1 MHRFGVTAL
10 VCLSLAAGACS
21 KDDHKDY
28 RGLPPANTWQA
39 PDPAAAAAAPGGSN
53 DPHAGMDMN
62 DPHAGMDM
70 NDPHAGMDMNDP
82 HAGMDMNNPHAGM
95 DMNNPHAGMDMGNPH
110 AGMDMDDGGAGV
122 DVTQLG
128 LPPPDPERA
137 INPDKFLR
145 GTLKPS
151 AETKA
156 RIPPGAVIFLS
167 VKRADPA
174 GQPTGAS
181 LAVKRLQLSSWP
193 LWFELTEAD
202 AMIGGTAFDG
212 DVVITAWSDQDQDAI
227 GKQPGDVQG
236 QVRAK
241 IPAKDLVLVLDKIVE

>member
-1 MHRFGVTAL
+1 MHRFGITAL

-21 KDDHKDY
+21 KDEDKDY
-28 RGLPPANTWQA
+28 RGLPPADTWQA
-39 PDPAAAAAAPGGSN
+39 PSPAAAATGTPGGTD
-53 DPHAGMDMN
+53 DPHAGLN
-62 DPHAGMDM
+62 
-70 NDPHAGMDMNDP
+70 MNDP

-95 DMNNPHAGMDMGNPH
+95 DMDNPHA
-110 AGMDMDDGGAGV
+110 DMDTGDGGV

-128 LPPPDPERA
+128 LQPPDPDRA
-137 INPDKFLR
+137 VDPGRFLK
-145 GTLKPS
+145 GTIKPS

-167 VKRADPA
+167 VKRADA
-174 GQPTGAS
+174 ATGQPTGAS
-181 LAVKRLQLSSWP
+181 LAVKRVQLAAWP

-241 IPAKDLVLVLDKIVE
+241 IPAKDLVLVLDKVVE

>member
-70 NDPHAGMDMNDP
+70 N
-82 HAGMDMNNPHAGM
+82 
-95 DMNNPHAGMDMGNPH
+95 NPH

>member
-10 VCLSLAAGACS
+10 ACLSLAAGACS
-21 KDDHKDY
+21 KDDRKDY
-28 RGLPPANTWQA
+28 RGLPPADTWQA
-39 PDPAAAAAAPGGSN
+39 PSPAGAAAAAQGGTD
-53 DPHAGMDMN
+53 DPHAGM
-62 DPHAGMDM
+62 GM
-70 NDPHAGMDMNDP
+70 G
-82 HAGMDMNNPHAGM
+82 NPHAGM
-95 DMNNPHAGMDMGNPH
+95 GMGNPHAGMGMGDPHAGMDMGNPH
-110 AGMDMDDGGAGV
+110 AGMGMGDPHAGMGGGGGDGGV
-122 DVTQLG
+122 DVMQLG

-137 INPDKFLR
+137 VDPAKFLR

-151 AETKA
+151 ATTKA
-156 RIPPGAVIFLS
+156 RIPPGSVIFLS
-167 VKRADPA
+167 VKRADPGT

-227 GKQPGDVQG
+227 GRQPGDVQG

-241 IPAKDLVLVLDKIVE
+241 IPAKDLELVLDKVVE

>member
-1 MHRFGVTAL
+1 MNRLGVTAV

-21 KDDHKDY
+21 KDDRKDY
-28 RGLPPANTWQA
+28 RGLPPADTWQA
-39 PDPAAAAAAPGGSN
+39 PNPAAAAAAQGEAQ
-53 DPHAGMDMN
+53 DPHAGM
-62 DPHAGMDM
+62 GM
-70 NDPHAGMDMNDP
+70 G
-82 HAGMDMNNPHAGM
+82 NPHAGM
-95 DMNNPHAGMDMGNPH
+95 GMGDPHAGMDMGNPH
-110 AGMDMDDGGAGV
+110 AGMGMGDPHAGMDMNAGGGDGGAGL
-122 DVTQLG
+122 DVMQLG
-128 LPPPDPERA
+128 LPPPDPERS

-145 GTLKPS
+145 GTLKP
-151 AETKA
+151 AAATRE
-156 RIPPGAVIFLS
+156 RIPPGSVIFLS

-174 GQPTGAS
+174 TGQPTGAS

-227 GKQPGDVQG
+227 GRQPGDVQG

-241 IPAKDLVLVLDKIVE
+241 IPAKDLVLVLDKVVE